1 MAQSD
6 AVRDEILSRIADDRL
21 RGIRVDDIGPVVTD
35 GNGRAMY
42 AVEADIEDYISRGNT
57 LLAPCP
63 QRGVRLAVNY
73 PRVIGT
79 LQVCYLAR
87 PAVAS
92 RPVTQRR
99 KNVPEIH
106 KLVSSR
112 S

>member
-1 MAQSD
+1 MTVYLPILVQETPAYTSRP
-6 AVRDEILSRIADDRL
+6 ALIVRVSV
-21 RGIRVDDIGPVVTD
+21 RVT
-35 GNGRAMY
+35 
-42 AVEADIEDYISRGNT
+42 
-57 LLAPCP
+57 
-63 QRGVRLAVNY
+63 
-73 PRVIGT
+73 GT